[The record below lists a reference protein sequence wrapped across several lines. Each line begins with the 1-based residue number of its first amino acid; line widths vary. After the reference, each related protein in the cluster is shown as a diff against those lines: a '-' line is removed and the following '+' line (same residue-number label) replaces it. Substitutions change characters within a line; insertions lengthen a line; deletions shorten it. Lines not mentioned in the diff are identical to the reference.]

1 MAKREAHTP
10 APYMKVQLETIVS
23 QLGQSFSLMFNPR
36 LSDLFYWHF
45 HPEYELVYIEA
56 ESGPRHVGA
65 HASRYA
71 GSDLV
76 LIGSDIPHLNF
87 DYGLQ
92 GDYRKVVV
100 HLKKDLV
107 ERQWGGMPELEP
119 LHLLFRKSARGVAF
133 GGPQKPQLGKR
144 LFNLEGLDPARQYLE
159 LLDILLEL
167 AGSDHVEFLHE
178 QPFANQYTVREQS
191 RIRGVFAFI
200 DRNYHRRI
208 ELREVAQTCHLTR
221 EAFCRYFKRMTRY
234 SFTEFL
240 NRYRISQSKRMLMSG
255 YSVSDACYGSGF
267 ESLSYY
273 NRVFRRVA
281 GENPSAFRRRF
292 GH

>member
-119 LHLLFRKSARGVAF
+119 LHLLFRKNHSLASVCSIWKGSTRPGSTLNSSISCSNW
-133 GGPQKPQLGKR
+133 P
-144 LFNLEGLDPARQYLE
+144 DPTTWNSCTNS
-159 LLDILLEL
+159 LLPTSIRYGSR
-167 AGSDHVEFLHE
+167 AGS
-178 QPFANQYTVREQS
+178 
-191 RIRGVFAFI
+191 GAF
-200 DRNYHRRI
+200 
-208 ELREVAQTCHLTR
+208 
-221 EAFCRYFKRMTRY
+221 
-234 SFTEFL
+234 
-240 NRYRISQSKRMLMSG
+240 
-255 YSVSDACYGSGF
+255 
-267 ESLSYY
+267 SLS
-273 NRVFRRVA
+273 
-281 GENPSAFRRRF
+281 
-292 GH
+292 